1 MSGRDSKSATMSIV
15 RRHNIKAQKKFGQ
28 NFLTDDT
35 VLEEIVSAAGVCGE
49 DHIIEIGPGL
59 GTLTKLLAEDAGHVT
74 AIEID
79 RQMIPVLDEVL
90 AEYDNTRV
98 ICADV
103 LKTDLNEIVSA
114 WPGENVKVVANL
126 PYYITTP
133 IVTGL
138 LESGIKFKSITVM
151 VQTEVAER
159 MQTGPG
165 SKDYGA
171 LSLAV
176 QYYAKPEI
184 VVNVP
189 PECFFPMPGVG
200 SSVIRLDLYDKPP
213 VDVKDPAKMF
223 GIIKA
228 SFMQRRKTLRNS
240 LQNNPDTRIPGDV
253 TEAALRDMGLDPMI
267 RGEAMTLEQFA
278 VFSDLVEN
286 RA

>member
-1 MSGRDSKSATMSIV
+1 MSGNSKSVTMNIV
-15 RRHNIKAQKKFGQ
+15 RSHNIKAQKKFGQ
-28 NFLTDDT
+28 NFLTDDN
-35 VLEEIVSAAGVCGE
+35 VLDEIVEAAGVCGE

-59 GTLTKLLAEDAGHVT
+59 GTLTKRLAEKAGHVT

-90 AEYDNTRV
+90 AGYENTRV

-103 LKTDLNEIVSA
+103 LKTDMNEIA
-114 WPGENVKVVANL
+114 GTYPGENVKIVANL

-138 LESGIKFKSITVM
+138 LESGVHYKSITVM

-176 QYYAKPEI
+176 QYYSRPEI
-184 VVNVP
+184 ITDVP
-189 PECFFPMPGVG
+189 PECFYPAPGVG
-200 SSVIRLDLYDKPP
+200 SSVIRLDLYEEPP
-213 VDVKDPAKMF
+213 VKVNDPDKMF

-228 SFMQRRKTLRNS
+228 SFMQRRKTLANS
-240 LQNNPDTRIPGDV
+240 LQNNPDTHISREK
-253 TEAALRDMGLDPMI
+253 TENALEKLGLDPMI
-267 RGEAMTLEQFA
+267 RGEALTLEQFA
-278 VFSDLVEN
+278 ALSDLL
-286 RA
+286 